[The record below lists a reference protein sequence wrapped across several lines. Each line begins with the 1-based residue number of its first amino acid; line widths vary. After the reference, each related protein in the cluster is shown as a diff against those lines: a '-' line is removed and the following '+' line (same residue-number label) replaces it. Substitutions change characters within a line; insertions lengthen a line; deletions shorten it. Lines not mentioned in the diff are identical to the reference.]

1 MLLPVVAY
9 GFVSYLL
16 SLKIPYLQGREGSS
30 SSSGTIYVLPRK
42 KRPLYIPLLW
52 PATRRNPPDLL

>member
-9 GFVSYLL
+9 GFVSYLM

-42 KRPLYIPLLW
+42 KWPLYIPLLC
-52 PATRRNPPDLL
+52 ACDPPEPP